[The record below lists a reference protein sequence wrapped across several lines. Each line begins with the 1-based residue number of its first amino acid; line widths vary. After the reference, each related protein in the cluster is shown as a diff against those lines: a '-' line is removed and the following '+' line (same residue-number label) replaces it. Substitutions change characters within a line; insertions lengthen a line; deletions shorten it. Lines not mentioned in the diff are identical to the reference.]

1 MERLLALTQLVSLL
15 LVGMVAGIFVATQL
29 GQVQVQKTLGA
40 RDFALV
46 KHLFEIALGGLM
58 PVLVIAA
65 AISILAVLALSSVA
79 GSRTVLLLA
88 ILALALWVGAVV
100 ITLVYNAPV
109 NAPGILSR
117 LPPTG
122 RRYATSGTW
131 ARPSVPPSRS
141 AHSCAWPSVLFG
153 RGSHPDEFGIA

>member
-109 NAPGILSR
+109 NALAATWDPQSPPADWQALRDKWHLGQTIRTPLAVGSFVCLALGTVWPR
-117 LPPTG
+117 L
-122 RRYATSGTW
+122 TS
-131 ARPSVPPSRS
+131 
-141 AHSCAWPSVLFG
+141 
-153 RGSHPDEFGIA
+153 